1 MRVVVKLMAVG
12 LILISC
18 GDPVLTD
25 ATEPSEPTSTTSGTR
40 PAFETMPPL
49 TTLGG
54 VPGDLPASHWAA
66 ILADLSSREVA
77 TNGVALIE
85 ALEVTWNDG
94 ALGCPQPGVAY
105 TQALVDG
112 MKVTVEADGTRY
124 TYHFGANG
132 PPILC
137 VKGRPA

>member
-1 MRVVVKLMAVG
+1 MRVVAKLMAVA
-12 LILISC
+12 LIVICC
-18 GDPVLTD
+18 GDSVTD
-25 ATEPSEPTSTTSGTR
+25 ATEPSEAASTTSGTR
-40 PAFETMPPL
+40 PAFETMPPPL
-49 TTLGG
+49 TTAGG
-54 VPGDLPASHWAA
+54 VPADVPESHWEA
-66 ILADLSSREVA
+66 ILADLAARAIS
-77 TNGVALIE
+77 TNDVALIE

-112 MKVTVEADGTRY
+112 MKVTVEAAGMRY